1 LWRKSAKS
9 TLGKL
14 KVHSGMK
21 REGYMRGVER
31 CKEYIAAGDIFQV
44 VLSQRLDFTPEVAPF
59 DLYRALRQ
67 VNPSPYLY
75 FLKNGNTHILGS
87 SPEMLVRVTGRK
99 LEYRPIAGT
108 HPRGKDEAEDTR
120 LETAMRNDEKE
131 RAEHVMLVDL
141 GRNDLGRVS
150 EYGSVKVKD
159 LMYVERYSHVM
170 HLVSALEGTL
180 RNDLDALDAFAACFP
195 AGTLSGAPKVRAMQI
210 IEELE
215 PTRRGIYGGSV
226 LYADFAGNLDSCIGI
241 RTMLMQGKNAY
252 LQAGAGIVADSDP
265 ASEFQE
271 SMNKAGALL
280 RAVDMARGRG

>member
-1 LWRKSAKS
+1 
-9 TLGKL
+9 
-14 KVHSGMK
+14 
-21 REGYMRGVER
+21 
-31 CKEYIAAGDIFQV
+31 
-44 VLSQRLDFTPEVAPF
+44 
-59 DLYRALRQ
+59 
-67 VNPSPYLY
+67 
-75 FLKNGNTHILGS
+75 
-87 SPEMLVRVTGRK
+87 MLVRVTGRK

-108 HPRGKDEAEDTR
+108 HPRGRDEAEDAR
-120 LETAMRNDEKE
+120 LEHQMRNDEKE

-180 RNDLDALDAFAACFP
+180 RGDLDALDAFP

-241 RTMLMQGKNAY
+241 RT
-252 LQAGAGIVADSDP
+252 
-265 ASEFQE
+265 
-271 SMNKAGALL
+271 
-280 RAVDMARGRG
+280 